1 MPSTGHLV
9 VFVLDDQRYA
19 LPLDAVERVVRMV
32 RVTPLPQAPAIVS
45 GVVNVRGQITPVVD
59 IRKRFHLPE
68 REVALSD
75 QLIIA
80 RTATRRVAL
89 VVDTVSGIIEYQQQD
104 VVPAATIL
112 ADMAYV
118 AGVVKLNDGIMFI
131 HDLESFLSL
140 EEARS
145 LDDAMGNF

>member
-1 MPSTGHLV
+1 MQSTGHLV

-19 LPLDAVERVVRMV
+19 LPLDVVERVVRMV
-32 RVTPLPQAPAIVS
+32 SVTPLPRAPAIVS
-45 GVVNVRGQITPVVD
+45 GIVNVGGQITPVVD

-80 RTATRRVAL
+80 RTSTRPVAL
-89 VVDTVSGIIEYQQQD
+89 VVDTVSGIIEYRRQD

-118 AGVVKLNDGIMFI
+118 AGVVKLNDGLMFI

-145 LDDAMGNF
+145 LDDAMGNV